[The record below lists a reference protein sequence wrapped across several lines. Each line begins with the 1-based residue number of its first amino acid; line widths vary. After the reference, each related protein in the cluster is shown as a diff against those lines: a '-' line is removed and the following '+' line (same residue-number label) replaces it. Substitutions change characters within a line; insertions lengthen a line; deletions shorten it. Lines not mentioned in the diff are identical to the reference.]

1 MKRFILYF
9 FFSITFF
16 CTCLQVHAQ
25 KLLLSAK
32 QQQALAYIDSVGI
45 VNPSTHW
52 KNVQTDLFIKN
63 LRNNITN
70 PLFLYGGNNTNF
82 CGYAAVSYTCI
93 RKDPF
98 RYAKFMIDLFVNGE
112 AYFHKIHFKASQE
125 IKQAAGLLR
134 FKGVLDINHA
144 DQIWFLTL
152 ADKFKGYLNYLNMQ
166 YNFGDENTF
175 WAATNFSKFNRM
187 LRKMCN
193 VKVHSVGS
201 DLIRPSIT
209 NIPVFLES
217 KLKEGEV
224 FLYLN
229 NTILHKKNH
238 EKVKRRVP
246 THFVVLLAIT
256 ETDGMVNLTFW
267 DYGFKTLQQIP
278 IGTLRQI
285 IYGVSSFKKD
295 ID

>member
-1 MKRFILYF
+1 MKRFTLYYF
-9 FFSITFF
+9 FTIIFF
-16 CTCLQVHAQ
+16 YTCFVVKAQ
-25 KLLLSAK
+25 TMLLSDK
-32 QQQALAYIDSVGI
+32 QQQALQYIDSIGI
-45 VNPSTHW
+45 VNPSNHW
-52 KNVQTDLFIKN
+52 KNVQTDLFVKN

-82 CGYAAVSYTCI
+82 CGFAAVSYSCI
-93 RKDPF
+93 RNDPF
-98 RYAKFMIDLFVNGE
+98 RYAQFMIELFVKGE
-112 AYFHKIHFKASQE
+112 AYFYKVHFKASE
-125 IKQAAGLLR
+125 GIKKAAGRLR

-144 DQIWFLTL
+144 DQVWFLTL
-152 ADKFKGYLNYLNMQ
+152 ADNFKGYINYINLQ

-193 VKVHSVGS
+193 VKVHAVGS

-238 EKVKRRVP
+238 EKVKRRIP

-256 ETDGMVNLTFW
+256 ETDGMVNITFW

-285 IYGVSSFKKD
+285 IYGVSYFKNATD
-295 ID
+295 